1 MNQKKA
7 QNRISKK
14 RTSKK
19 LTSKQDGEATKKK
32 ELLKVSILSTK
43 DESIKFKFLQAVGA
57 SKRFSSSIRAIMGV
71 EIAISQF
78 SASKMYSIQYWLI
91 ENATCFESL
100 LPTFLMASW
109 GVIYFYRITDA
120 LKKKRLASI
129 KSCIKSKMHILF
141 VGYDAVLPELPE
153 EIDQNIPLIQKYYPD
168 SHSIYIAVDVEQP
181 ETESGDALVNV
192 LDELISFDAE
202 F

>member
-1 MNQKKA
+1 MNQKKT
-7 QNRISKK
+7 QDRILKK
-14 RTSKK
+14 RSSKK
-19 LTSKQDGEATKKK
+19 LTSKQDGVAPKKK

-109 GVIYFYRITDA
+109 GVIYFYRISDA
-120 LKKKRLASI
+120 LKRKRLASI
-129 KSCIKSKMHILF
+129 KSGIKSKMHILF

-153 EIDQNIPLIQKYYPD
+153 EIDQNIPLIQTYFPAC
-168 SHSIYIAVDVEQP
+168 HSMYISVEEKGP
-181 ETESGDALVNV
+181 NDALVNV